1 MAKVAA
7 TFDRS
12 TPAQTSQL
20 IQAVRESAATPTC
33 GSSTGALGWF
43 PAFGVVS
50 TAAQPPPE
58 VDLSKLPSAS
68 QVVTG
73 QVASVTEDGAAGVVK

>member
-1 MAKVAA
+1 MAA

-12 TPAQTSQL
+12 TPSQTSQL
-20 IQAVRESAATPTC
+20 IQAVRESAGTPTC

-50 TAAQPPPE
+50 TAAPAPPE
-58 VDLSKLPSAS
+58 VDLPKLPSAS

-73 QVASVTEDGAAGVVK
+73 QIASVAEDGAAGIVK